1 MLQGRRQGFM
11 DLLTCNTRKMQPSGP
26 ALSTPLLSLPS
37 LPPSLQITQLP
48 QLQRLQ
54 LADCGFPAASLA
66 QLSAL
71 SGSLTR
77 LDSVRSLLTTPAGL
91 GALTRLQHLRCVVED
106 GATMVA
112 VEAALPALTGL
123 TCLVGAG
130 GRGWLSQVGQEA
142 RYMHLHAAC
151 CYGCCS
157 ARRMLHVLT

>member
-1 MLQGRRQGFM
+1 M
-11 DLLTCNTRKMQPSGP
+11 
-26 ALSTPLLSLPS
+26 
-37 LPPSLQITQLP
+37 QITQLP